1 METTLIILKPDA
13 VQRGLCGR
21 IIGRFEEKGLQI
33 VGCKL
38 MTISEE
44 LAGRHYAVHREKPF
58 YEALVQYMTSAPVLT
73 VAVRGVNAIEVCRK
87 MVGATYGSKAEAG
100 TIRGDFG
107 LSNTFNLIHASDA
120 PETAQQEIS
129 LFFSK
134 SELIEQERAIDQWV
148 YDMSGGSPV

>member
-73 VAVRGVNAIEVCRK
+73 VAVRGVNTIEVCRK